1 MDCDKKHSTCIWTI
15 RRAHDR
21 CLPMEH
27 VFSNRACAARG
38 RRILLEILELFQ
50 DSLRCH
56 PLPINHQ
63 KSPERDP
70 PFYLFLDSLRLR
82 GGRE

>member
-1 MDCDKKHSTCIWTI
+1 MGTQKEKKKQQI
-15 RRAHDR
+15 
-21 CLPMEH
+21 
-27 VFSNRACAARG
+27 SNWKEGTCAARG